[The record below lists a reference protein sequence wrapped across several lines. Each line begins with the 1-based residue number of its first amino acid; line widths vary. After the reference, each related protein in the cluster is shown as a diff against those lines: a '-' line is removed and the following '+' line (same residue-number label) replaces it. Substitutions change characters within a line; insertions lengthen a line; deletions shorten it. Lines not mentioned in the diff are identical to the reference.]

1 MNLTP
6 DEQTLIEHLRT
17 LTFTEVADTSIIIE
31 SAMTRHRHFNK
42 DSYTGNI
49 IKLSMLLTNA
59 SEAYKKES
67 SVLEQ
72 D

>member
-6 DEQTLIEHLRT
+6 DEQALISHLRN
-17 LTFTEVADTSIIIE
+17 LTFEEIVDASLAID

-49 IKLSMLLTNA
+49 VKLSMLLTNA
-59 SEAYKKES
+59 SEAYKKEVS
-67 SVLEQ
+67 ILDQ

>member
-6 DEQTLIEHLRT
+6 DEQALIEHLRT
-17 LTFTEVADTSIIIE
+17 LTFTEVADASLIIE
-31 SAMTRHRHFNK
+31 SAMTRLRHFNE
-42 DSYTGNI
+42 DRYTGNI
-49 IKLSMLLTNA
+49 VKLSMLLTNA

-67 SVLEQ
+67 SVLNQ